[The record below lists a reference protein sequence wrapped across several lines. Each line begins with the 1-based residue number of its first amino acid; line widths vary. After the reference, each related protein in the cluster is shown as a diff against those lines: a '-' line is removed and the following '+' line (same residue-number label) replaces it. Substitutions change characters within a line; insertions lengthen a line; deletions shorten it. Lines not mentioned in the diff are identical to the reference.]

1 MVHIQRFIR
10 RFACLLA
17 AIFAVTLM
25 PATASAQDFQTRF
38 VADFERMRSNVLAMV
53 DSMPDSGLRS
63 APTDD
68 VRDFAEQ
75 IEHIAIGNVNLIASG
90 VDADRVDLGVDPD
103 VYLNDKTE
111 LKNFVNVAFDRVHE
125 MLTAMSEE
133 EYHSEGSLFGQIP
146 TPKWRIVQA
155 AFEHGIWTLGSTVPY
170 VRLNGGVPHSFN
182 IVPSGGSTM

>member
-1 MVHIQRFIR
+1 MQITQRFHR
-10 RFACLLA
+10 GAAALVATLAVLLA
-17 AIFAVTLM
+17 
-25 PATASAQDFQTRF
+25 PATASAQDFQSRF
-38 VADFERMRSNVLAMV
+38 VADFERMRANVLAMV
-53 DSMPDSGLRS
+53 DSMPASGLRS
-63 APTDD
+63 APTEE

-75 IEHIAIGNVNLIASG
+75 IEHVAIGNVNLIASG

-111 LKNFVNVAFDRVHE
+111 LKNFVNVAFDRVRE

-133 EYHSEGSLFGQIP
+133 DYLAEGQLFGQIP

-155 AFEHGIWTLGSTVPY
+155 AYEHGIWTLGSTVPY
-170 VRLNGGVPHSFN
+170 VRLNGGVPHSFS